1 MNRLFVTLIFFLS
14 PVAPTLASELDL
26 AMAAFD
32 ARRFDVAVAL
42 LSPLADAGE
51 AKAQVVLAEIHAHG
65 LGRPK
70 DGQAALAWILRA
82 ANQGDM
88 TAQAI
93 TAGYYLQG
101 IGTKPD
107 HAQGLHWF
115 SLAAAQGHSAAS
127 HNVGTMTLHGIG
139 TEPDRGA
146 AEGYLLEAAALG
158 EADSHFLLGKLYFA
172 DALTTGNIDPALTSF
187 VDAALLGHRQAM
199 TELAILLD
207 ELPEVPHHRVK
218 AAFQYRTA
226 ILAGCTDLDAPSQR
240 AMSRLTKAD
249 AEVVE
254 SELTR
259 WLPHLIPAI
268 ERRKEQPGPCLAPAG
283 EPGITLL
290 VQAAF
295 GPT

>member
-1 MNRLFVTLIFFLS
+1 MKRLLALIFLLL
-14 PVAPTLASELDL
+14 PVAPTLANELDQ

-32 ARRFDVAVAL
+32 ARRFDEAVDL

-51 AKAQVVLAEIHAHG
+51 AKAQIVLAEIHAHG
-65 LGRPK
+65 LGRPV
-70 DGQAALAWILRA
+70 DGEVALAWILRA
-82 ANQGDM
+82 AGQGDM

-93 TAGYYLQG
+93 AAGYYLQG

-107 HAQGLHWF
+107 RAQGLHWF
-115 SLAAAQGHSAAS
+115 ALAAAQGHPAAL

-146 AEGYLLEAAALG
+146 AEAYLLEAAALG
-158 EADSHFLLGKLYFA
+158 EADSHFLLGQLYLT
-172 DALTTGNIDPALTSF
+172 DALKTGNIDPALASL
-187 VDAALLGHRQAM
+187 VEAALLGHRQAM

-207 ELPEVPHHRVK
+207 DLPEVPHHRVK

-226 ILAGCTDLDAPSQR
+226 ILAGCTDLDASVQN
-240 AMSRLTKAD
+240 AMSQLSEAET
-249 AEVVE
+249 EVVE
-254 SELTR
+254 AEVAR
-259 WLPHLIPAI
+259 WLPHLMPAI
-268 ERRKEQPGPCLAPAG
+268 ERRNEPPGPCLASTG
-283 EPGITLL
+283 DSGITLL